1 MATGLQLFYQTI
13 YLQLFLVNE
22 VKEVKGYSSETD
34 FSDRMQSY
42 ITANMLMLLYAVEY
56 PFILLYYFKGLLHV
70 TAAFQHLNGSQ
81 TILAFCQV
89 FVFLSPKIH
98 KNICYCSSTKK
109 IYIY

>member
-1 MATGLQLFYQTI
+1 MFLICFCTRTVVESLEEKMATGLQLFYQTI

-22 VKEVKGYSSETD
+22 VKEVKGISSETD

-70 TAAFQHLNGSQ
+70 NL
-81 TILAFCQV
+81 I
-89 FVFLSPKIH
+89 I
-98 KNICYCSSTKK
+98 
-109 IYIY
+109 